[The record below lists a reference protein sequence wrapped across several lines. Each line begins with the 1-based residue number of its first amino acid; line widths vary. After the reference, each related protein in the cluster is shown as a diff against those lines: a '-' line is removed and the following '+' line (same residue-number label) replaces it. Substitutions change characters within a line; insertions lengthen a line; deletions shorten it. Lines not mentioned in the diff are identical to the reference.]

1 MAYKLPA
8 ELRDHFL
15 VQYILG
21 KLVNQVTG
29 CELVK
34 DSSVDEMDEYPF
46 FTFRWI
52 DPGEETTADWL
63 GPHRQ
68 YTCSMQIDA
77 HASSD
82 LQAMDLAQR
91 LYEALHER
99 PYRRF
104 FSQACIMPST
114 IGNAGNRTVLRG
126 INYDNDYGFDCTFY
140 VTGGFTFQESDL
152 NFEVEDYTIES
163 IRAKESVIGSNSDGA
178 ISVSKNNKEE
188 I

>member
-1 MAYKLPA
+1 MTNTQMAYKLPA

-126 INYDNDYGFDCTFY
+126 INYDNDYGF
-140 VTGGFTFQESDL
+140 
-152 NFEVEDYTIES
+152 EVEDYTIES